1 MAGSNPGSKQEKI
14 NIKKFYLAKVTTDEL
29 ISLIHATP
37 KYYSGVQ
44 ECSITLEYIEDE
56 AFAEGQK
63 VVDDAMI
70 NGGTI
75 DITLNQLSNEE
86 RAEILAYIE
95 RSTGSSVNVLTDS
108 KEKSFFA
115 VGYEVEFA
123 DGSIRYRWWYKTN
136 PVLQS
141 DSLSVTQSTNDVNR
155 QSDIVRFNLLKT
167 FYEIDK
173 TSSGQKVKLFGKTA
187 QTDDPNYDVEGD
199 TWFDDV
205 TPYNSVVP
213 TP

>member
-1 MAGSNPGSKQEKI
+1 MAGTTPGSKQEKI

-29 ISLIHATP
+29 ATLLHATP

-44 ECSITLEYIEDE
+44 ECAITLEYVEDE
-56 AFAEGQK
+56 AYAEGQK
-63 VVDDAMI
+63 VVDDAML

-95 RSTGSSVNVLTDS
+95 RVTDSSVNVITDS

-141 DSLSVTQSTNDVNR
+141 DSLSVAQSTNDVNR
-155 QSDIVRFNLLKT
+155 QSDVVRFNLLKT
-167 FYEIDK
+167 FYEITK

-187 QTDDPNYDVEGD
+187 QTDDPNYGDEGD
-199 TWFDDV
+199 TWFTNV

-213 TP
+213 V